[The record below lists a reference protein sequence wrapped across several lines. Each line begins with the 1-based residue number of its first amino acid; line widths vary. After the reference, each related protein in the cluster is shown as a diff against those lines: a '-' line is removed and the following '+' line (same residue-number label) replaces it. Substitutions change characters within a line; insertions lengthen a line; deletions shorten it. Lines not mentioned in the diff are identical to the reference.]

1 MEIDEL
7 DEELDDEWL
16 LLLLELDESDRDEQL
31 LDELELLDSS
41 SRNSVRFSVT
51 PNAHP
56 WLATR
61 VHSP

>member
-1 MEIDEL
+1 VEIDEL

-16 LLLLELDESDRDEQL
+16 LLLELLDESDRDEQL

-41 SRNSVRFSVT
+41 SWNSVRFSVT
-51 PNAHP
+51 PNAQA